1 MAPRNRRES
10 AELVGLIA
18 IVVSLALLGYEIR
31 QNTLAIQA
39 TALQQH
45 FEQHTALIL
54 ARLDNPDL
62 RASLT
67 KGSGGLNALT
77 IEDLGLYGPY
87 TASITRNH
95 FVAYELM
102 RSGILPES
110 QWQTFRAAL
119 GRHLGRSLGARELWE
134 LRREEYTEEFRTMV
148 DALVAEAETAEP
160 SVFE

>member
-1 MAPRNRRES
+1 MASRNWRES

-31 QNTLAIQA
+31 QNTLAVQA

-45 FEQHTALIL
+45 FEQHTALVF

-62 RASLT
+62 LASVK

-77 IEDLGLYGPY
+77 SDDLGLYGPY
-87 TASITRNH
+87 ATSIMRNH

-102 RSGILPES
+102 RSGLLPES
-110 QWQTFRAAL
+110 QWQTFHAAL
-119 GRHLGRSLGARELWE
+119 GRHLGWSLGARELWE

-148 DALVAEAETAEP
+148 DALVAEAQNAEP
-160 SVFE
+160 GALE

>member
-77 IEDLGLYGPY
+77 NKDLGLYGPY
-87 TASITRNH
+87 AASIMRNH

-102 RSGILPES
+102 RMGLLPES
-110 QWQTFRAAL
+110 QWKTFQAAL
-119 GRHLGRSLGARELWE
+119 GRSLRWSLGNRELWK
-134 LRREEYTEEFRTMV
+134 LRREEYPKEFQTMV
-148 DALVAEAETAEP
+148 DALVTEAENAEP
-160 SVFE
+160 DVFE